1 MLKVIAVI
9 TMTIDHVGAI
19 LFPEL
24 LLLRVVGRLAF
35 PLFCYLLV
43 LGVESTTKLRD
54 YLVRLLS
61 FALVSQI
68 PYFLAFE
75 FNPFEQL
82 NIFFTLFFSALAIR
96 LFKKKSLLL
105 ILPVLAA
112 VVFNSEGSIY
122 GIAFVGCMMVL
133 KEDTRLGALALFILN
148 APFLLI
154 QNDPFQ
160 LIQIISLAALPLI
173 ILHKHG
179 WFRMVIKAP
188 TSSVYFSWK
197 KYFFYLYY
205 PLHLAVIYLIG
216 LFHF

>member
-1 MLKVIAVI
+1 
-9 TMTIDHVGAI
+9 MTIDHVGYI
-19 LFPEL
+19 FFPEL
-24 LLLRVVGRLAF
+24 LFLRAVGRLAF

-43 LGVESTTKLRD
+43 LGVESTTKVRD
-54 YLVRLLS
+54 YLIRLIA

-68 PYFLAFE
+68 PYFLAFK
-75 FNPFEQL
+75 FDPFEQL
-82 NIFFTLFFSALAIR
+82 NILFTLFFSALAIL

-112 VVFNSEGSIY
+112 IVFNSEGHIY
-122 GIAFVGCMMVL
+122 AIAFVACIIVL
-133 KEDTRLGALALFILN
+133 KEDTKLGTLALFILN
-148 APFLLI
+148 ASFLLT
-154 QNDPFQ
+154 PGVPLQ
-160 LIQIISLAALPLI
+160 LIQTLSLTALPLI

-205 PLHLAVIYLIG
+205 PLHLATLYLIG
-216 LFHF
+216 LVLF

>member
-43 LGVESTTKLRD
+43 LGVESTTKLRA
-54 YLVRLLS
+54 YLVRLS
-61 FALVSQI
+61 AFALVSQI

-82 NIFFTLFFSALAIR
+82 NILFTLFFSALTIR
-96 LFKKKSLLL
+96 LYKKKSLLL
-105 ILPVLAA
+105 ILPVLAM
-112 VVFNSEGSIY
+112 VISEGHIY
-122 GIAFVGCMMVL
+122 AIALVGCMMVL
-133 KEDTRLGALALFILN
+133 KEDTKLGALALFILN

-154 QNDPFQ
+154 WDIPDQS
-160 LIQIISLAALPLI
+160 IQIISLAALPLI

-188 TSSVYFSWK
+188 ERSVFFSWK

-205 PLHLAVIYLIG
+205 PLHLAVLYLIG